1 MKKGSHMISN
11 ATVRKLVAQGRTV
24 EVAEPGDPAL
34 GPFRLLPGTWTSE
47 GTGWNMIALPFET
60 PPPLDYRLL
69 LNKYS
74 ERLTFTLVDKAVPN
88 RGLNDERTQQTDQHV
103 VTLDYEQVI
112 HQDVVVDRPPSDQ
125 AGLPNAAIHHEPG
138 LFLNMGQPIPDGFD
152 IGRLAT
158 VPHGDA
164 ALALGK
170 SSQVVPPAVPS
181 IPTVNGLP
189 IGVRHDL
196 TSPYLEPYKFFQD
209 NPFKGN
215 VAAPAFPGFNP
226 VAPHEL
232 LQLQL
237 DGFKAEITKTT
248 ILDLDTSNPTGGIH
262 NIPFVVKHANAA
274 SMKSTFWIHELNDDS
289 LRLQYLQIVMLDF
302 FPRRDGLPG
311 RIGWPHVSINTLTK
325 ASDEPVSYSELAQPS
340 QG

>member
-1 MKKGSHMISN
+1 MITKALMN
-11 ATVRKLVAQGRTV
+11 KLVEEGRSV

-34 GPFRLLPGTWTSE
+34 GPFRLLPGTWTGT

-69 LNKYS
+69 LNQYS
-74 ERLTFTLVDKAVPN
+74 EQLTFTLVDKAVPN
-88 RGLNDERTQQTDQHV
+88 RGVNDERTQQTDQHV

-112 HQDVVVDRPPSDQ
+112 HQDVVVDHPASDQ
-125 AGLPNAAIHHEPG
+125 TGAPNAAIHHEPG

-158 VPHGDA
+158 IPHGDA

-170 SSQVVPPAVPS
+170 SSTVVPPAVVS
-181 IPTVNGLP
+181 IPAVDGLP
-189 IGVRHDL
+189 IGVRKDL
-196 TSPYLEPYKFFQD
+196 TSAYLEPYKFFQD

-215 VAAPAFPGFNP
+215 VTAAAFPGFNP
-226 VAPHEL
+226 VTPQQL
-232 LQLQL
+232 LQLAL
-237 DGFKAEITKTT
+237 DGFKTRLKKTT
-248 ILDLDTSNPTGGIH
+248 ILELDTTNPTGGIH

-274 SMKSTFWIHELNDDS
+274 SMKSTFWIHELTDHS
-289 LRLQYLQIVMLDF
+289 LRLQYLQIVLLEF

-311 RIGWPHVSINTLTK
+311 LIEWPHVSINTLTK
-325 ASDEPVSYSELAQPS
+325 VSDVPSSYRGLAEAR
-340 QG
+340 

>member
-1 MKKGSHMISN
+1 MITKSL
-11 ATVRKLVAQGRTV
+11 VKKLVAQGRSV
-24 EVAEPGDPAL
+24 EVAETGDPAL
-34 GPFRLLPGTWTSE
+34 GPFRQLPGTWTSE

-69 LNKYS
+69 LNQYT
-74 ERLTFTLVDKAVPN
+74 EQLTFTLVDKAVPN
-88 RGLNDERTQQTDQHV
+88 RGVNEERTLQTDQHV

-112 HQDVVVDRPPSDQ
+112 HQLVAVDRPQSGQEGP
-125 AGLPNAAIHHEPG
+125 PNAAIHHEPG

-158 VPHGDA
+158 IPHGDA

-170 SSQVVPPAVPS
+170 SSTLAPPDESAIPAVD
-181 IPTVNGLP
+181 GLP
-189 IGVRHDL
+189 IGVAHNL
-196 TSPYLEPYKFFQD
+196 AGPYLAPYKFFQD

-215 VAAPAFPGFNP
+215 VTAAGFPGFNP

-232 LQLQL
+232 LRLAL
-237 DGFKAEITKTT
+237 TGFKDDIVKTT
-248 ILDLDTSNPTGGIH
+248 LLELDTSNSTGGIH
-262 NIPFVVKHANAA
+262 NIPFVVTHANAA
-274 SMKSTFWIHELNDDS
+274 SMKSTFWIHELNDGS

-325 ASDEPVSYSELAQPS
+325 VSEEPTSYRGLAEPS